1 MPERIENKTAG
12 FIGVDQRAETA
23 GYDARMAHTIGAR
36 FAVALVV
43 VVAVAIVPLSA
54 VAAPAVAASSDD
66 IGAGVTV
73 TRVAVIGPSDG
84 SIGAAA
90 VSGIAVPDGASI
102 AVLTWQGDPGA
113 EFVARSFAG
122 SAFVSTHEGI
132 TASHDAADVGE
143 QRTVDRYAAAPVW
156 LADEI
161 DRLEVTRRAGA
172 AHHLRV
178 DFLTVPARAP
188 VVTSAAVVAA
198 GAQPAIRPNEDW
210 GNPGWV
216 HANED
221 CEDGPSEPGY
231 LDRAA
236 IHHTVSSNSYPPSA
250 VDDLLIGIYYGHTQV
265 NGWCDIGY
273 NFVIDRF
280 GTIWEGRT
288 QSIEKP
294 IQGGHTSGINPGSV
308 GIALLGSHQPGGPNG
323 AVNPPPGAAALITSI
338 VSWKFSQSGANPLAT
353 VQVGVKNN
361 DTYPLVGQRLTVPAI
376 YGHREVEAT
385 SCPGD
390 LAMGLVSQVRQSVVV
405 VPPTVQNILV
415 NNVHADGRPAVTGR
429 LDVGD
434 HRLFI
439 GDWNGDGMQ
448 TFGYY
453 EAPNYYLWNSM
464 DSTEP
469 DLIVKYGRPGDTAL
483 VGDWDGD
490 GVDTI
495 GVRRAN
501 LLFLRNTNTP
511 GPADEA
517 FSFGRAGDEVLVGDW
532 NGDDSDTVGTRRGN
546 VIYLNNAF
554 RSGEADITYGFGR
567 ATDDVFVGDW
577 DGDRVDTLGVRR
589 GARLFLGNR
598 LISGAADLVYD
609 YGTPD
614 THVEYGDWNGD
625 WIDTPLTI
633 LD

>member
-1 MPERIENKTAG
+1 
-12 FIGVDQRAETA
+12 
-23 GYDARMAHTIGAR
+23 MAHSVGAQ
-36 FAVALVV
+36 FVAALL
-43 VVAVAIVPLSA
+43 VAISLAAVPTSA
-54 VAAPAVAASSDD
+54 VAAPVAATVSADD
-66 IGAGVTV
+66 IGGGVTV
-73 TRVAVIGPSDG
+73 TRVAVGASADG
-84 SIGAAA
+84 SVASAA
-90 VSGIAVPDGASI
+90 VSGLTVPDGASI
-102 AVLTWQGDPGA
+102 AVVTWQGDPEA
-113 EFVARSFAG
+113 QFVLRTFADG
-122 SAFVSTHEGI
+122 AFVSSHDGV
-132 TASHDAADVGE
+132 TASHDAADHGE
-143 QRTVDRYAAAPVW
+143 HETVDRFAAAPIW
-156 LADEI
+156 LSHEI
-161 DRLEVTRRAGA
+161 DRVEVTRRIGS
-172 AHHLRV
+172 AHHIRV

-188 VVTSAAVVAA
+188 VLTSAEAVAA
-198 GAQPAIRPNEDW
+198 GAQPAIRPNEEW

-216 HANED
+216 YGNED

-250 VDDLLIGIYYGHTQV
+250 IDDLLIGIYYGHTGV

-294 IQGGHTSGINPGSV
+294 IQGGHTSGINAGSV
-308 GIALLGSHQPGGPNG
+308 GIALLGSHQPGGTNG
-323 AVNPPPGAAALITSI
+323 AVNPSAGTAALITSI

-405 VPPTVQNILV
+405 VPPSVRNILV
-415 NNVHADGRPAVTGR
+415 NNAHADGRHAVTGS

-434 HRLFI
+434 RRLFI

-464 DSTEP
+464 DSTAP

-517 FSFGRAGDEVLVGDW
+517 FSFGRTGDEVLVGDW
-532 NGDDSDTVGTRRGN
+532 DGDAADTVGTRRGN
-546 VIYLNNAF
+546 IIYLNNGF

-567 ATDDVFVGDW
+567 ASDDVFVGDW

-614 THVEYGDWNGD
+614 TRIEYGDWNGD

-633 LD
+633 VD